1 VNLQQ
6 AVNIKLVDATS
17 LSYTALALAVAGI
30 AGWAAWE
37 RRVVLGYRRAGRPG
51 SGAAQAAEVGAG
63 AAASGESGEASG
75 ESGDAAG
82 ESGEASAGTSSNS
95 SGPPPNA

>member
-51 SGAAQAAEVGAG
+51 SGAAQAADVGAG
-63 AAASGESGEASG
+63 AAAPGESGESGEA
-75 ESGDAAG
+75 A
-82 ESGEASAGTSSNS
+82 AGTSSES
-95 SGPPPNA
+95 SGPPPTA